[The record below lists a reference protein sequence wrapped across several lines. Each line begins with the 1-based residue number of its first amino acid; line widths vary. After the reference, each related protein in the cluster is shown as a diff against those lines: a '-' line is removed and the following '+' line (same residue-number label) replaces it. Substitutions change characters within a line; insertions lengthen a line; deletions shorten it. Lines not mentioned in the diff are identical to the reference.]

1 MTLRRQL
8 PVHSPV
14 RMPDVARAAAVTATG
29 RVPDRQELES
39 RLARHFGAHDALLT
53 DSGTSALVLALRLTA
68 APRAPVA
75 FPAYGCVDLVAAAIE
90 AGVRVRL
97 YDVDPS
103 TLSPDLASLRAACV
117 RGVEAVVVAHL
128 YGYPADVAGAA
139 LVAADFGV
147 PVIEDA
153 AQGIGGALHGQP
165 LGSFGD
171 LTVLSF
177 GRGKG
182 VTCGGGGALL
192 AASDAWADVI
202 RAAEDLL
209 VSPAQGWAPLASL
222 AAQWALGRPSV
233 YAIPCAIPGLRLGE
247 MVYRPAHEPRAMS
260 NAAVR
265 MLRAAWDEVD
275 DAVERRRANGF
286 TLTTLA
292 RNARSVRP
300 IRVVSGGTPGF
311 LRMAVLDAG
320 ARSPAPALGIVRP
333 YPRALHDMSELWPI
347 VAPGGRRHPGADEL
361 VRSLFTLPTH
371 EWVDERD
378 LAACERWL
386 NEPRLR
392 MIGTSTPVSTYRRS
406 EVGVP

>member
-1 MTLRRQL
+1 MILRRQL

-14 RMPDVARAAAVTATG
+14 GLGNVARAALATATG
-29 RVPDRQELES
+29 RAPAHAGVAACI
-39 RLARHFGAHDALLT
+39 ARDYGAQRALLT

-68 APRAPVA
+68 TPRAPVA
-75 FPAYGCVDLVAAAIE
+75 FPAYGCVDLVAAAIT

-128 YGYPADVAGAA
+128 YGYPADVAGACQ
-139 LVAADFGV
+139 VAADFGV

-153 AQGIGGALHGQP
+153 AQGIGATLHGEP

-182 VTCGGGGALL
+182 VTCGSGGALL
-192 AASDAWADVI
+192 ATSEVWADVLG
-202 RAAEDLL
+202 AAEALL
-209 VSPAQGWAPLASL
+209 ATPTPGWMPLASL
-222 AAQWALGRPSV
+222 SAQWALGRPSV
-233 YAIPCAIPGLRLGE
+233 YALPCAIPGLRLGE

-260 NAAVR
+260 KASARV
-265 MLRAAWDEVD
+265 LQAAWSEA
-275 DAVERRRANGF
+275 DAGTEQRQAMGSK
-286 TLTTLA
+286 LTAMA
-292 RNARSVRP
+292 RDARSVRP
-300 IRVVSGGTPGF
+300 IRPITGGTPGF

-333 YPRALHDMSELWPI
+333 YPLALHDMPELWPI
-347 VAPGGRRHPGADEL
+347 VANGGRKNPGADEL

-371 EWVDERD
+371 QWVADSD
-378 LAACERWL
+378 LAGCERWL

-392 MIGTSTPVSTYRRS
+392 MIGTSTPVSSYRRP
-406 EVGVP
+406 EVGVQ

>member
-1 MTLRRQL
+1 MILRRQL

-14 RMPDVARAAAVTATG
+14 RLTDVARAALATATG
-29 RVPDRQELES
+29 RAPVHGRVADRIAQE
-39 RLARHFGAHDALLT
+39 HGAQGALLT

-68 APRAPVA
+68 TPRAPVA
-75 FPAYGCVDLVAAAIE
+75 FPAYGCVDLVAAAIA

-128 YGYPADVAGAA
+128 YGYPADVAGACQ
-139 LVAADFGV
+139 VAADFGV

-153 AQGIGGALHGQP
+153 AQGIGATLHGQP

-182 VTCGGGGALL
+182 VTCGSGGALL
-192 AASDAWADVI
+192 AASAVWGDVLS
-202 RAAEDLL
+202 AAEALL
-209 VSPAQGWAPLASL
+209 ASPTRGWMPLARLS
-222 AAQWALGRPSV
+222 AQWALGRPSV
-233 YAIPCAIPGLRLGE
+233 YTLPCAIPGLRLGE

-260 NAAVR
+260 SASARVLHTAWAESNAAT
-265 MLRAAWDEVD
+265 EQ
-275 DAVERRRANGF
+275 RRKLGEQ
-286 TLTTLA
+286 LTALA
-292 RNARSVRP
+292 REARSVRP
-300 IRVVSGGTPGF
+300 IRPIVGGTPGF

-320 ARSPAPALGIVRP
+320 ARSPVAALGIVRP
-333 YPRALHDMSELWPI
+333 YPRALHDMPELWPI
-347 VAPGGRRHPGADEL
+347 VASGGRRNPGADEL

-371 EWVDERD
+371 QRVAPSD
-378 LAACERWL
+378 LSGCARWL

-392 MIGTSTPVSTYRRS
+392 MIGTTSPVTTYRRT
-406 EVGVP
+406 EVGAQ

>member
-1 MTLRRQL
+1 MLRRQL

-14 RMPDVARAAAVTATG
+14 RLGDIGHAALATATG
-29 RVPDRQELES
+29 RRAAHTELAE
-39 RLARHFGAHDALLT
+39 RLAQHYGAYDALLT

-68 APRAPVA
+68 VPRAPVA
-75 FPAYGCVDLVAAAIE
+75 FPAYGCVDLVAAAIA

-128 YGYPADVAGAA
+128 FGYPADVAGACQ
-139 LVAADFGV
+139 VASDFGV

-153 AQGIGGALHGQP
+153 AQGIGATLHGES
-165 LGSFGD
+165 LGCFGD
-171 LTVLSF
+171 LTVMSF

-182 VTCGGGGALL
+182 LTCGSGGALL
-192 AASDAWADVI
+192 AASDVWGDVL
-202 RAAEDLL
+202 RAAEPLL
-209 VSPAQGWAPLASL
+209 GSPAQGWMPLASL

-233 YAIPCAIPGLRLGE
+233 YALPCAIPGLHLGE
-247 MVYRPAHEPRAMS
+247 MVYRPAHDPREMAH
-260 NAAVR
+260 AAVR
-265 MLRAAWDEVD
+265 MLHAAWPRVAAATEQ
-275 DAVERRRANGF
+275 RRSIGAR
-286 TLTTLA
+286 LTEMA
-292 RNARSVRP
+292 HDARSVRP
-300 IRVVSGGTPGF
+300 IRAVPGGTPGF
-311 LRMAVLDAG
+311 LRMAVLDTG

-347 VAPGGRRHPGADEL
+347 VAPGGRRHPGAEEL

-371 EWVDERD
+371 EWVDARD
-378 LAACERWL
+378 LSGCERWL

-392 MIGTSTPVSTYRRS
+392 MIETRTPVAPFRRP
-406 EVGVP
+406 EVGVQ

>member
-1 MTLRRQL
+1 MRRQL

-29 RVPDRQELES
+29 RAPDRQELES

-97 YDVDPS
+97 YDVDPA

-153 AQGIGGALHGQP
+153 AQGIGAALHGQP

-192 AASDAWADVI
+192 AATDTWADVL

-265 MLRAAWDEVD
+265 MLGAAWDEVD

-286 TLTTLA
+286 RLTTLA

-333 YPRALHDMSELWPI
+333 YPRALHDMPELWPI

-378 LAACERWL
+378 LAASERWL

-392 MIGTSTPVSTYRRS
+392 MIGTSTPVTTYRRS

>member
-1 MTLRRQL
+1 MRRQL

-14 RMPDVARAAAVTATG
+14 RIGDVARAAARTALG
-29 RVPDRQELES
+29 RTAGSDALTA
-39 RLARHFGAHDALLT
+39 RLAQHFGAHDALLT

-97 YDVDPS
+97 YDVDPA
-103 TLSPDLASLRAACV
+103 TLSPDFASLRAVCA
-117 RGVEAVVVAHL
+117 RGVAAVVVAHL
-128 YGYPADVAGAA
+128 YGYPADVAGACQ
-139 LVAADFGV
+139 VAADFGV

-153 AQGIGGALHGQP
+153 AQGIGGALHGRP

-171 LTVLSF
+171 LSVLSF

-182 VTCGGGGALL
+182 VTCGSGGALL
-192 AASDAWADVI
+192 AASAAWGEVI
-202 RAAEDLL
+202 RASEALL
-209 VSPAQGWAPLASL
+209 VDAAPELKPLVSL
-222 AAQWALGRPSV
+222 TAQWALGRPSV

-247 MVYRPAHEPRAMS
+247 MVYRPAREPRAMS
-260 NAAVR
+260 NAAMR
-265 MLRAAWDEVD
+265 MLVPAWQRADE
-275 DAVERRRANGF
+275 AIERRRTIGF
-286 TLTTLA
+286 KLTAMA
-292 RNARSVRP
+292 RGARSVRP
-300 IRVVSGGTPGF
+300 IHVVSGGTPGF

-320 ARSPAPALGIVRP
+320 ARSPSPALGIVRP
-333 YPRALHDMSELWPI
+333 YPRALHEMSELWPI
-347 VAPGGRRHPGADEL
+347 VAPGGRKHPGADEL

-371 EWVDERD
+371 EWVNDDD
-378 LAACERWL
+378 LAACEKWL

-392 MIGTSTPVSTYRRS
+392 MIGTSTPVPTYRRS

>member
-1 MTLRRQL
+1 MRRQL

-14 RMPDVARAAAVTATG
+14 RIGDVARAAAAIAVGRTDERAALTA
-29 RVPDRQELES
+29 EL
-39 RLARHFGAHDALLT
+39 AQHFGAHDALLT
-53 DSGTSALVLALRLTA
+53 DSGTSALVLALRLTVTQ
-68 APRAPVA
+68 RGTVA
-75 FPAYGCVDLVAAAIE
+75 FPAYGCIDLVAAAIE

-97 YDVDPS
+97 YDVDPM
-103 TLSPDLASLRAACV
+103 TLSPDLASLRAACA

-128 YGYPADVAGAA
+128 FGYPADVAGACQ
-139 LVAADFGV
+139 VAADFGV

-171 LTVLSF
+171 LSILSF

-192 AASDAWADVI
+192 ATSAAWGDVI
-202 RAAEDLL
+202 RAAEALL
-209 VSPAQGWAPLASL
+209 VNPSAGVKPLASL
-222 AAQWALGRPSV
+222 TAQWALGRPSV
-233 YAIPCAIPGLRLGE
+233 YAIPCALPGLRLGE

-260 NAAVR
+260 NAALR
-265 MLRAAWDEVD
+265 MLVPAWQRADE
-275 DAVERRRANGF
+275 AVERRRTIGF
-286 TLTTLA
+286 KLTAMA
-292 RNARSVRP
+292 RAARSVRP
-300 IRVVSGGTPGF
+300 MRVVSGGTPGF

-320 ARSPAPALGIVRP
+320 ARSPSSALGIVRP
-333 YPRALHDMSELWPI
+333 YPRTLQDMPELWPI
-347 VAPGGRRHPGADEL
+347 VAPGGRRLPGADEL

-371 EWVDERD
+371 QWVDDGD
-378 LAACERWL
+378 LVACEQWL

-392 MIGTSTPVSTYRRS
+392 MIGTTTPAPTYRRS

>member
-1 MTLRRQL
+1 MLRRQL

-14 RMPDVARAAAVTATG
+14 RLANVARAALATA
-29 RVPDRQELES
+29 S
-39 RLARHFGAHDALLT
+39 ARTSVHGDVAARIARDHGAHRALLT
-53 DSGTSALVLALRLTA
+53 DSGTAALVLALRLTA

-75 FPAYGCVDLVAAAIE
+75 FPAYGCIDLVAAAIA
-90 AGVRVRL
+90 AGIRVRL
-97 YDVDPS
+97 YDVDPA

-128 YGYPADVAGAA
+128 YGYPADVAGACQ
-139 LVAADFGV
+139 VAADFGV

-153 AQGIGGALHGQP
+153 AQGIGATLHGQP

-171 LTVLSF
+171 LAVLSF

-182 VTCGGGGALL
+182 VTCGSGGALL
-192 AASDAWADVI
+192 AADEVWGDVLSAADALLAPP
-202 RAAEDLL
+202 AA
-209 VSPAQGWAPLASL
+209 GWTPLIGLS
-222 AAQWALGRPSV
+222 AQWTLGRPSV

-260 NAAVR
+260 NASARV
-265 MLRAAWDEVD
+265 LQAALT
-275 DAVERRRANGF
+275 DARDATEERRRVGEK
-286 TLTTLA
+286 LTALA
-292 RNARSVRP
+292 RDARSVRP
-300 IRVVSGGTPGF
+300 IRPILGGIPGY

-320 ARSPAPALGIVRP
+320 ARSPVPALGIVRP

-347 VAPGGRRHPGADEL
+347 VANGGRRNPGADEL

-371 EWVDERD
+371 QWVSARD
-378 LAACERWL
+378 LSGCERWL

-392 MIGTSTPVSTYRRS
+392 MIGTSTPVAAYRRT
-406 EVGVP
+406 EVGVQ

>member
-1 MTLRRQL
+1 MRRQL

-14 RMPDVARAAAVTATG
+14 RISDVARAAAATAVG
-29 RVPDRQELES
+29 RTEQRAALTAEL
-39 RLARHFGAHDALLT
+39 AQHFGAYDALLT

-75 FPAYGCVDLVAAAIE
+75 FPAYGCVDLVAAAV
-90 AGVRVRL
+90 AADVRVRL
-97 YDVDPS
+97 YDVDPA
-103 TLSPDLASLRAACV
+103 TLSPDLASLRAACA

-128 YGYPADVAGAA
+128 FGYPADVAGACQ
-139 LVAADFGV
+139 VAADFGV

-171 LTVLSF
+171 LSILSF

-192 AASDAWADVI
+192 AASDAWGDVI
-202 RAAEDLL
+202 RAAEARLVNPAAGLKPL
-209 VSPAQGWAPLASL
+209 VSLT
-222 AAQWALGRPSV
+222 AQWALGRPAV

-260 NAAVR
+260 NVAMR
-265 MLRAAWDEVD
+265 MLVPAWARA
-275 DAVERRRANGF
+275 DAAIERRRTLGF
-286 TLTTLA
+286 KLTALA
-292 RNARSVRP
+292 RGARSVRP

-320 ARSPAPALGIVRP
+320 ARSPSPASGIVRP
-333 YPRALHDMSELWPI
+333 YPRALHDMSEVWPI

-371 EWVDERD
+371 QWVDDRD
-378 LAACERWL
+378 LAACEQWL

-392 MIGTSTPVSTYRRS
+392 MIGTSTPVPTYRRS

>member
-1 MTLRRQL
+1 MRRQL

-29 RVPDRQELES
+29 RAPDRQELES

-68 APRAPVA
+68 SPRAPVA

-97 YDVDPS
+97 YDVDPA

-153 AQGIGGALHGQP
+153 AQGIGAALHGQP

-192 AASDAWADVI
+192 AATDTWADVL

-265 MLRAAWDEVD
+265 MLGAAWDEVD

-286 TLTTLA
+286 RLTTLA

-333 YPRALHDMSELWPI
+333 YPRALHDMPELWPI

-378 LAACERWL
+378 LAASERWL

-392 MIGTSTPVSTYRRS
+392 MIGTSTPVTTYRRS

>member
-1 MTLRRQL
+1 MTMRRQL

-29 RVPDRQELES
+29 RAPDRQELES

-97 YDVDPS
+97 YDVDPA

-153 AQGIGGALHGQP
+153 AQGIGAALHGQP

-192 AASDAWADVI
+192 AATDTWADVL

-265 MLRAAWDEVD
+265 MLGAAWDEVD

-286 TLTTLA
+286 RLTTLA

-333 YPRALHDMSELWPI
+333 YPRALHDMPELWPI

-378 LAACERWL
+378 LAASERWL

-392 MIGTSTPVSTYRRS
+392 MIGTSTPVTTYRRS

>member
-1 MTLRRQL
+1 
-8 PVHSPV
+8 
-14 RMPDVARAAAVTATG
+14 MPDVARAAAVTATG
-29 RVPDRQELES
+29 RAPDRQELES

-97 YDVDPS
+97 YDVDPA

-153 AQGIGGALHGQP
+153 AQGIGAALHGQP

-192 AASDAWADVI
+192 AATDTWADVL

-265 MLRAAWDEVD
+265 MLGAAWDEVD

-286 TLTTLA
+286 RLTTLA

-333 YPRALHDMSELWPI
+333 YPRALHDMPELWPI

-361 VRSLFTLPTH
+361 VRSLFALPTH

-378 LAACERWL
+378 LAASERWL

-392 MIGTSTPVSTYRRS
+392 MIGASTPVTTYRRS

>member
-8 PVHSPV
+8 PVRSPV
-14 RMPDVARAAAVTATG
+14 RLSDVARAAAATATG
-29 RVPDRQELES
+29 SAPDHQELEA

-75 FPAYGCVDLVAAAIE
+75 FPAYGCIDLVAAAIE

-97 YDVDPS
+97 YDVDPA
-103 TLSPDLASLRAACV
+103 TLSPDLASLRAACG

-128 YGYPADVAGAA
+128 YGYPADVAGACQ
-139 LVAADFGV
+139 VAADFGV

-182 VTCGGGGALL
+182 VTCGSGGALL
-192 AASDAWADVI
+192 AANEAWADVL

-209 VSPAQGWAPLASL
+209 VSPAQGWSPLVGL
-222 AAQWALGRPSV
+222 TAQWALGRPFV
-233 YAIPCAIPGLRLGE
+233 YAVPCAIPGLRLGE

-260 NAAVR
+260 HASVR
-265 MLRAAWDEVD
+265 MLGAAWSEVD
-275 DAVERRRANGF
+275 DVIEHRRTIGF
-286 TLTTLA
+286 KLTAMA
-292 RNARSVRP
+292 RGARSVRP

-320 ARSPAPALGIVRP
+320 ARSPSPAFGIVRP
-333 YPRALHDMSELWPI
+333 YPRALHDMSEVWPI
-347 VAPGGRRHPGADEL
+347 VAPGGRRNPGADEL

-371 EWVDERD
+371 DWVEERD

-392 MIGTSTPVSTYRRS
+392 MIGTSTPVPTYRRS